1 MKVLLFILGV
11 SAALIIIGALIHL
24 ACLLDDW
31 HRTKAWADKYAVFIS
46 FKQFKS
52 LYSIAPDKWDLR
64 DDYAIYKIYK
74 PGVVEYY
81 SYAKD
86 CIFKHFFD
94 YIQYLTFLDKHKKK
108 QKENIRDESLA
119 EVLKAWQNDIN
130 EYRQKSL
137 EELKAEREKIDAEI
151 VRYQM
156 EKVI

>member
-1 MKVLLFILGV
+1 MKVLLFIFIGFIIVGV
-11 SAALIIIGALIHL
+11 LIFLS
-24 ACLLDDW
+24 CLLDDW
-31 HRTKAWADKYAVFIS
+31 HRIKAWADKYAVFIS

-52 LYSIAPDKWDLR
+52 LYPIAPDKWDLK
-64 DDYAIYKIYK
+64 DCYAIYKIYK
-74 PGVVEYY
+74 PGVEYY
-81 SYAKD
+81 CYAKD

-94 YIQYLTFLDKHKKK
+94 YIQYLVFLNKREKK
-108 QKENIRDESLA
+108 QKEKIRDESLA

-151 VRYQM
+151 VKYQM

>member
-1 MKVLLFILGV
+1 MKVLLFILGTSV
-11 SAALIIIGALIHL
+11 GLITIVAIIHL
-24 ACLLDDW
+24 ICLLNEW
-31 HRTKAWADKYAVFIS
+31 SSTKNWADNYTVFIS

-52 LYSIAPDKWDLR
+52 LYSIAPDKWDLK
-64 DDYAIYKIYK
+64 DTYVIYKIYK

-81 SYAKD
+81 SYVKD
-86 CIFKHFFD
+86 CIFNHFFD

-108 QKENIRDESLA
+108 QKENIRDENLA

-151 VRYQM
+151 VKYQM

>member
-1 MKVLLFILGV
+1 MKVLLFIFIGFIIVGV
-11 SAALIIIGALIHL
+11 LIFLS
-24 ACLLDDW
+24 CLLDDW

-52 LYSIAPDKWDLR
+52 LYPIAPDKWDLK
-64 DDYAIYKIYK
+64 DCYAIYKIYK

-81 SYAKD
+81 CYTKD

-94 YIQYLTFLDKHKKK
+94 YIQYLAFLDRHKKK

-151 VRYQM
+151 VKYQM